1 MDALIKNP
9 HFRLFAGAIMISFS
23 PVFVKLVT
31 VSPTTSGFYRAL
43 VGGLV
48 LVVFIIAR
56 RRPLNFQRAAVLAV
70 AISSV
75 FFALDLWFWHRSIL
89 YVGPGL
95 STLLANFQVFIMVAV
110 GIVVLHQRPSRQ
122 QLIAIPLAVIGLT
135 MIIGVDW
142 RALPPDYRL
151 GVIFGLLTAVSYA
164 GYLLAM
170 RQARSYSDRQ
180 LPINEVALMSLLV
193 AALLG
198 AAAVAEGQS
207 LVIPSVSDGAW
218 LVCYGVMANALGMM
232 AIASSLSKVTTTEVG
247 LALLLQPALSFVW
260 DILFFARQTTMLEA
274 VGAVIALSAIFLGS
288 RAPLKKL

>member
-31 VSPTTSGFYRAL
+31 VSPTTAGFYRTL
-43 VGGLV
+43 IGGMV
-48 LVVFIIAR
+48 LLFFIAIR
-56 RRPLNFQRAAVLAV
+56 RRPVEFKKAAIVAV
-70 AISSV
+70 AVSSV

-95 STLLANFQVFIMVAV
+95 ATLLANFQVFIMVTV
-110 GIVVLHQRPSRQ
+110 GILVLHQHPSRQ
-122 QLIAIPLAVIGLT
+122 QLIAIPLAIIGLT

-142 RALPPDYRL
+142 SALPPNYRL

-170 RQARSYSDRQ
+170 RQARSYSDRE

-193 AALLG
+193 ATLLGSAALL
-198 AAAVAEGQS
+198 EGQS
-207 LVIPSVSDGAW
+207 LIIPSVSDGAW
-218 LVCYGVMANALGMM
+218 LLCYGVMANALGMM
-232 AIASSLSKVTTTEVG
+232 AIASSLSKVTTAEVG

-260 DILFFARQTTMLEA
+260 DMLFFARATTVIEA
-274 VGAVIALSAIFLGS
+274 CGAAIALFAIYLGS
-288 RAPLKKL
+288 RTPLKKL

>member
-1 MDALIKNP
+1 
-9 HFRLFAGAIMISFS
+9 
-23 PVFVKLVT
+23 
-31 VSPTTSGFYRAL
+31 
-43 VGGLV
+43 LV
-48 LVVFIIAR
+48 LTVFIVAR

-70 AISSV
+70 FISSI

-95 STLLANFQVFIMVAV
+95 STLLANFQVFIMAAV
-110 GIVVLHQRPSRQ
+110 GIVVLHQRPSRL
-122 QLIAIPLAVIGLT
+122 QLFAIPLAIIGLT

-142 RALPPDYRL
+142 GALTPDYRL

-198 AAAVAEGQS
+198 VAALAEGQS
-207 LVIPSVSDGAW
+207 LVISSVSDGAW
-218 LVCYGVMANALGMM
+218 LVCYGVIANAIGMM

-288 RAPLKKL
+288 RAPLKKF